1 MKTRNLGRS
10 ASDNKVA
17 VERATGA
24 ASVEHVA
31 ILGNYPPRQ
40 CGIATFTADS
50 AMSLRLA
57 SPSIQL
63 DIFAMDD
70 GGDYDFPSAVTASLP
85 EDDVVAYQALADRIN
100 DSGAQVL
107 WIQHE
112 FGIFGGEAGEHLLAL
127 IQRLKIPYVLTLHTV
142 LDQPSAA
149 QRRVLNALM
158 ARAAKVIVMVERARE
173 ILARSYTVPRG
184 RTAVIAHGIPDFPF
198 LPTSAGKAALGLGD
212 RPVILTFGLLSPDKG
227 IEEMIEALP
236 AIVARAPDALYVIA
250 GATHPHLVAREG
262 DAYRDCLSERAT
274 ELGVCHH
281 VRFVNR
287 FMELAELTDWL
298 SAADVYVTPYR
309 NPAQITSGTLAYA
322 VGMGKAVVSTPYVHA
337 AELLA
342 DDGGRL
348 VPFRSPDALA
358 EAIGALLADQDEL
371 EALQRRAYKRGRATI
386 WSRSGETVLS
396 LFGELIGDKVTA
408 LATRRSAPE
417 PEAVPSGLLRMT
429 DDTGIA
435 QHSILAV
442 PDRNHGYCID
452 DNARALMLMALV
464 GSMDESERLRLSLV
478 YAAFMQHGWNPV
490 EHRFRNF
497 MGFDRHWLED
507 VGSEDSNGRTLW
519 ALGVTAARHP
529 HPDVAR
535 WAERLYDTVSRDMGE
550 LSSPRALA
558 FLILGALAR
567 LEVTPAHADSLTLL
581 RRHGATLMAL
591 VQANR
596 RPDWRWFEIM
606 LAYDNARLPEALI
619 RMGAHLD
626 DSDMITAGLDTLEWI
641 GTKQRTPKG
650 HFRPVGTESF
660 GLAHTEP
667 AQFDQQPL
675 DAWAMIDA
683 CAAAVEVDDDP
694 RWSAL
699 AERAYRWFLGDNDLG
714 RSMLSTASGEC
725 FDGLN
730 PVGVNLNHGAE
741 SVLAWHLAR
750 AAKTAMDRTIVDRR
764 LRTTIAS

>member
-1 MKTRNLGRS
+1 MTTRPSPSGPASAARS
-10 ASDNKVA
+10 AGV
-17 VERATGA
+17 R
-24 ASVEHVA
+24 HVA

-50 AMSLRLA
+50 AASLRLA
-57 SPSIQL
+57 SPDIAL
-63 DIFAMDD
+63 DIYAMDD
-70 GGDYDFPSAVTASLP
+70 GGAYDFPDAVTVTLP
-85 EDDVVAYQALADRIN
+85 QDQVGAYEALAERIN

-112 FGIFGGEAGEHLLAL
+112 FGIFGGEAGDHLLAL
-127 IQRLKIPYVLTLHTV
+127 TERLRIPYVLTLHTV
-142 LDQPSAA
+142 LDQPTPA

-158 ARAAKVIVMVERARE
+158 ARAAKVIVMVESARD
-173 ILARSYTVPRG
+173 ILARSHTVPMA
-184 RTAVIAHGIPDFPF
+184 RTTVIPHGIPDFAF
-198 LPTSAGKAALGLGD
+198 CPTAVGKAALDLGD

-227 IEEMIEALP
+227 LEEMIEALP
-236 AIVARAPDALYVIA
+236 AIVERAPDALYVIA
-250 GATHPHLVAREG
+250 GATHPHLVAQQGE
-262 DAYRDCLSERAT
+262 AYRDCLSERAI
-274 ELGVCHH
+274 ELGVRDH

-287 FMELAELTDWL
+287 FMELDELTDWL

-322 VGMGKAVVSTPYVHA
+322 FGMGKAIVSTPYVHA
-337 AELLA
+337 RELLA
-342 DDGGRL
+342 DEGGKL
-348 VPFRSPDALA
+348 VPFRSPAALA
-358 EAIGALLADQDEL
+358 DAVGDLLAHPDEL
-371 EALQRRAYKRGRATI
+371 EALSKRAYQRGRTTI
-386 WSRSGETVLS
+386 WSRSGESVLALFDS
-396 LFGELIGDKVTA
+396 LLADKVTA
-408 LATRRSAPE
+408 MPTRRAAPE
-417 PEAVPSGLLRMT
+417 PAAVPVGLHRLT
-429 DDTGIA
+429 DDTGIV
-435 QHSILAV
+435 QHSILAI
-442 PDRNHGYCID
+442 PDRSHGYCID
-452 DNARALMLMALV
+452 DNARALMLMAV
-464 GSMDESERLRLSLV
+464 ADPMDEAERLRLSLT
-478 YAAFMQHGWNPV
+478 YAAFMQHAWNPV
-490 EHRFRNF
+490 AGRFRNF
-497 MGFDRHWLED
+497 MGFDRRWLED

-529 HPDVAR
+529 NRDIAR
-535 WAERLYDTVSRDMGE
+535 WAERLYDTVSADMAD

-567 LEVTPAHADSLTLL
+567 LEVTPGHAESLALL
-581 RRHGATLMAL
+581 ERHGATLMAL
-591 VQANR
+591 VHANR

-619 RMGAHLD
+619 RMGHHLGLRA
-626 DSDMITAGLDTLEWI
+626 MVEAGLDTLEWI
-641 GTKQRTPKG
+641 GTKQRTPAG

-660 GLAHTEP
+660 GLAHAEP

-683 CAAAVEVDDDP
+683 CAAAVEVDRDP

-714 RSMLSTASGEC
+714 HSMLSPASGEC

-750 AAKTAMDRTIVDRR
+750 AAKTAMDRTIAERR
-764 LRTTIAS
+764 RTTLAS